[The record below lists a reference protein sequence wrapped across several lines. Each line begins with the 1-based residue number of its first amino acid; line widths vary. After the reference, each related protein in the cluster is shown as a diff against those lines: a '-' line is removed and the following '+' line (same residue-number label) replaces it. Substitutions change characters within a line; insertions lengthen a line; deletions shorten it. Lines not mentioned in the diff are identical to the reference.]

1 MPCHNN
7 FAENN
12 VGFGAGITVT
22 ASLGFLGVFAA
33 QITQWWPAKRLNH
46 PSRFA
51 ARMSGGLNLIRA
63 DWRRSLPLR
72 GLIAGSRSRRRLR
85 KRAFIR
91 SASASRAACC
101 ASLPASPDAV
111 LLSSWS
117 AAAADALGVSLVDR
131 SPAA

>member
-1 MPCHNN
+1 MPRRLQIRIACKCRI
-7 FAENN
+7 ATYCES
-12 VGFGAGITVT
+12 
-22 ASLGFLGVFAA
+22 SLGGRNTWTGWCG
-33 QITQWWPAKRLNH
+33 Q
-46 PSRFA
+46 
-51 ARMSGGLNLIRA
+51 